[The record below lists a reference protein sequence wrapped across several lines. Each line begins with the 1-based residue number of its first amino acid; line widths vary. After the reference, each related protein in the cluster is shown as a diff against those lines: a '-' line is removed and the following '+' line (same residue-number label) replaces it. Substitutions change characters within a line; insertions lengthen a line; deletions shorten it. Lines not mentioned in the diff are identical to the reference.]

1 VAGIS
6 SASLSFGYINSWFS
20 YRLHAC
26 VLLTILLLQSSRE
39 IVGPLVGGALTE
51 AFSFQTSAVV
61 FGEFLLAEVSR
72 IISHSTQPCLSNHSY
87 SQGSLLLGVALIDWR
102 FGT

>member
-1 VAGIS
+1 MAGIS

-61 FGEFLLAEVSR
+61 SYIGYIYNNERSLIIVKFIFLGFWR
-72 IISHSTQPCLSNHSY
+72 IFT
-87 SQGSLLLGVALIDWR
+87 G
-102 FGT
+102 